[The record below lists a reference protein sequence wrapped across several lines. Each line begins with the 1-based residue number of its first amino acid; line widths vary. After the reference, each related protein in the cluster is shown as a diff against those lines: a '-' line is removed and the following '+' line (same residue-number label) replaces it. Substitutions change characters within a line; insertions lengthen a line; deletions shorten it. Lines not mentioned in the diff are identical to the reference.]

1 MSRISLQVQDFD
13 LEEIDAILDEIE
25 ENEQKEAQQTTRKDR
40 AIQDTTPNKA
50 KKASEHS
57 DQLSLWIRERW
68 TVGSLCEVYSDYCGK
83 WVKGRIQRIFDD
95 KGHKWLQIQY
105 SDERANRLKHV
116 ARDDVHSVRAL
127 STVLPIYKYVL
138 DATNQSVALESN
150 TAVSVVPKM
159 LSTRRNSKTVQTQ
172 GYHRGVVVGVRFEP

>member
-1 MSRISLQVQDFD
+1 MSSISLQVQDFD

-25 ENEQKEAQQTTRKDR
+25 ENEQKEAQQTTRKDT

-50 KKASEHS
+50 KAIEHS

-105 SDERANRLKHV
+105 SDRLKHV
-116 ARDDVHSVRAL
+116 ARDDVHS
-127 STVLPIYKYVL
+127 
-138 DATNQSVALESN
+138 

-172 GYHRGVVVGVRFEP
+172 GYHRGVVVGVRFE